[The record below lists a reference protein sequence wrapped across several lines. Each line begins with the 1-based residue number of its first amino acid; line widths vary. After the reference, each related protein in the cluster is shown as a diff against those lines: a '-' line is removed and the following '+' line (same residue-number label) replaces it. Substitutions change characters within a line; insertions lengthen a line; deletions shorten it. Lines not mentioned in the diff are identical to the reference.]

1 LGVLVPQHGGFLLSF
16 GDELF
21 FLTEV
26 PVAAIL
32 IFFRL
37 GVVVVPLQDGDFLL
51 SFTAEHWFSSEKPEK

>member
-1 LGVLVPQHGGFLLSF
+1 ML
-16 GDELF
+16 
-21 FLTEV
+21 

-51 SFTAEHWFSSEKPEK
+51 SFTAEHWFSFEKPEK